1 MIDAFLQVLL
11 DEPAFHVLLSNSTL
25 IAAGAALGQALVA
38 PPAAW
43 VLARTSFPGRRL
55 VIALYGLLLVLPF
68 QALLLPNYLALRALG
83 IDNTLWA
90 VVAPGLFSTF
100 PLLVMVVAFRAVP
113 QNLLDSARLDGA
125 GEGTVFLRIGLPLA
139 SPGVFAALLLGF
151 FESWNAVEQP
161 AAFLKDP
168 ALWPIALFAPS
179 SSPEAAALVGAAAV
193 LAAVPGL
200 LLFVAGLRFLDEGA
214 LAATPR
220 RHP

>member
-1 MIDAFLQVLL
+1 MTDAFLQVLL
-11 DEPAFHVLLSNSTL
+11 DEPAFYVLLSNSAV
-25 IAAGAALGQALVA
+25 IAAGTALGQALVS

-43 VLARTSFPGRRL
+43 VLARASFRGRRL
-55 VIALYGLLLVLPF
+55 IIALYGLLLVLPF

-90 VVAPGLFSTF
+90 VVAPGIFSAF
-100 PLLVMVVAFRAVP
+100 PLLVMVVAFRGVP

-125 GEGTVFLRIGLPLA
+125 DEGTVFLRVGLPLA
-139 SPGVFAALLLGF
+139 SPGVFAGLLLGF

-179 SSPEAAALVGAAAV
+179 SAPEAAALMGAAAA

-200 LLFVAGLRFLDEGA
+200 LLFVAGLRFLEEDA
-214 LAATPR
+214 LAAAPR

>member
-11 DEPAFHVLLSNSTL
+11 DEPAFHVLLSNSTS
-25 IAAGAALGQALVA
+25 IALGTALGQALVA

-43 VLARTSFPGRRL
+43 VLARASFPGRRL
-55 VIALYGLLLVLPF
+55 IIALYGLLLVLPF

-90 VVAPGLFSTF
+90 VVAPGIFSAF
-100 PLLVMVVAFRAVP
+100 PLLVMVVAFQAVP

-125 GEGTVFLRIGLPLA
+125 GEGAIFLRLGLPLA
-139 SPGVFAALLLGF
+139 SSGVFAGLLLGF

-179 SSPEAAALVGAAAV
+179 SAPQAAALMGAAAV

-200 LLFVAGLRFLDEGA
+200 LLFIAGLHFLDEGA
-214 LAATPR
+214 LTTASR
-220 RHP
+220 RRP

>member
-11 DEPAFHVLLSNSTL
+11 DEPAFHVLLSNSTF
-25 IAAGAALGQALVA
+25 IAIGTALGQALVA

-43 VLARTSFPGRRL
+43 VLARASFPGRRL
-55 VIALYGLLLVLPF
+55 IIALYGLLLVLPF

-90 VVAPGLFSTF
+90 IVTSGIFSAF
-100 PLLVMVVAFRAVP
+100 PLLVMVVAFQAVP

-125 GEGTVFLRIGLPLA
+125 GEGAIFLRLGLPLA
-139 SPGVFAALLLGF
+139 SSGVFAGLLLGF
-151 FESWNAVEQP
+151 FESWNAVEQA

-179 SSPEAAALVGAAAV
+179 SVPEAAALMGAAAV

-200 LLFVAGLRFLDEGA
+200 LLFIAGLRFLDEGA
-214 LAATPR
+214 LATASR
-220 RHP
+220 RRP

>member
-11 DEPAFHVLLSNSTL
+11 DEPAFHVLLSNSAF
-25 IAAGAALGQALVA
+25 IAVGTALGQALVA

-43 VLARTSFPGRRL
+43 VLARASFPGRRPT
-55 VIALYGLLLVLPF
+55 IALYGLLLVLPF

-90 VVAPGLFSTF
+90 VVAPGIFSAF
-100 PLLVMVVAFRAVP
+100 PLLVMVAAFRAVP

-125 GEGTVFLRIGLPLA
+125 SEGTVFLSIGLPLA

-168 ALWPIALFAPS
+168 ALWPIALFVPAS
-179 SSPEAAALVGAAAV
+179 NPEATVLMGAAAL

-200 LLFVAGLRFLDEGA
+200 LLFIAGLRFLDEGA
-214 LAATPR
+214 LATDPR
-220 RHP
+220 RHL

>member
-11 DEPAFHVLLSNSTL
+11 DEPAFHVLLSNSAF
-25 IAAGAALGQALVA
+25 IAAGTALGQALVA

-43 VLARTSFPGRRL
+43 VLARASFPGRRL
-55 VIALYGLLLVLPF
+55 IIALYGLLLVLPF
-68 QALLLPNYLALRALG
+68 QALLLPNYLALCALG

-90 VVAPGLFSTF
+90 VVAPGVFSTF
-100 PLLVMVVAFRAVP
+100 PLLVMVVVFRAVP

-125 GEGTVFLRIGLPLA
+125 GEGAVFLHLGLPLA
-139 SPGVFAALLLGF
+139 SPGIFAGLLLGF

-168 ALWPIALFAPS
+168 ALWPIALFAPTS
-179 SSPEAAALVGAAAV
+179 APEAAALMGAAAV

-200 LLFVAGLRFLDEGA
+200 LLFIAGLRFLDEGA
-214 LAATPR
+214 LATASR
-220 RHP
+220 RRP

>member
-11 DEPAFHVLLSNSTL
+11 DEPTFHVLLSNSAF
-25 IAAGAALGQALVA
+25 IAAGTALGQALVA

-43 VLARTSFPGRRL
+43 VLARASFPGRRL
-55 VIALYGLLLVLPF
+55 IIALYGLLLVLPF
-68 QALLLPNYLALRALG
+68 QTLLLPNYLALCALG

-90 VVAPGLFSTF
+90 VVAPGVFSTF
-100 PLLVMVVAFRAVP
+100 PLLVMVAAFRAVP

-125 GEGTVFLRIGLPLA
+125 SERTVFLRIGLPLA

-168 ALWPIALFAPS
+168 ALWPIALFVPAGN
-179 SSPEAAALVGAAAV
+179 PEAAVLMGAAAL

-200 LLFVAGLRFLDEGA
+200 LLFIAGLRFLDEGA
-214 LAATPR
+214 LATDPR
-220 RHP
+220 RHL